1 MENLLVLKLTNNEEI
16 LGEVTL
22 TGTGYSI
29 LNPIGI
35 TVMRGQDGKP
45 NIGFAPWPV
54 YADTEKKNR
63 TIDIDRASVLYSYEP
78 AKDFVDNYNQIFGAG
93 IILPP
98 TKQLITG

>member
-1 MENLLVLKLTNNEEI
+1 MTNLLVIKLTNNEEI
-16 LGEVTL
+16 LGEVSE
-22 TGTGYSI
+22 TGTGYHI

-35 TVMRGQDGKP
+35 AVMRGQDGKP

-54 YADTEKKNR
+54 YSDTEKKDR
-63 TIDIDRASVLYSYEP
+63 TVDIDRASVLYSYEP

>member
-35 TVMRGQDGKP
+35 AVMRGQDGKP

-63 TIDIDRASVLYSYEP
+63 TIDIDRASVLYCYEP
-78 AKDFVDNYNQIFGAG
+78 AKDFEDNYNQIFGAG